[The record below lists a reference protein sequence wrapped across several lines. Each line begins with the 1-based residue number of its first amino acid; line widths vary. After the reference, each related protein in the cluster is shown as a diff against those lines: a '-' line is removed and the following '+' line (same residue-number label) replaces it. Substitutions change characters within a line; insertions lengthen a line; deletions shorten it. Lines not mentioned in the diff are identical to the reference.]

1 MRSPHPRELSALAH
15 TQLAAE
21 MAETGVD
28 LEKDPQLAAVIAV
41 NLSTDLSVK

>member
-1 MRSPHPRELSALAH
+1 MRSPHPRELSA
-15 TQLAAE
+15 LAAE